1 VDRKVYPIV
10 DLVLLGT
17 IIHLYSSLH
26 RSFLLGISTAAF
38 MIVRIP
44 AWKNL
49 LKELSLVF
57 KEKEERNQ
65 NEI

>member
-1 VDRKVYPIV
+1 V

>member
-1 VDRKVYPIV
+1 
-10 DLVLLGT
+10 
-17 IIHLYSSLH
+17 
-26 RSFLLGISTAAF
+26 